1 MEKLIIQIGAS
12 PNHFGGFAVN
22 VDGVYGAGNT
32 VEECKANI
40 LEGLHLLLKHSEKNH
55 CTVPQ
60 WLVDGEYEIEYRY
73 DVQSVLSYYANVFT
87 KPALERLT
95 GINQKQLHHYATGLK
110 KPREPQRKKIELALH
125 RLGSELMSVH
135 FN

>member
-12 PNHFGGFAVN
+12 SNHFGGFAVN

-32 VEECKANI
+32 VEECKTNI
-40 LEGLHLLLKHSEKNH
+40 LEGLQLLIKHSEKNLYK
-55 CTVPQ
+55 VPK

-73 DVQSVLSYYANVFT
+73 DVQSILSYYANVFT

-110 KPREPQRKKIELALH
+110 KPLEPQRKKIELALH
-125 RLGSELMSVH
+125 RLGRELMSVH
-135 FN
+135 FI